1 MATVTLRPDGTAA
14 NVGWAING
22 GSPSAHVAIAD
33 VSDATYLS
41 DTYYAADPQ
50 PTSGTFNFGTSAIP
64 AGAYIKSVTPRIRF
78 DAFDYLKYAVRSSK
92 VGSPFYGAGMV
103 ILNPPNGTPTTVTGG
118 ASAPVYSDVQ
128 NEVDSLQLYLQSQ
141 AALAVGPG
149 ACRVFDVYLDV
160 VYNVAP
166 AVSSV
171 TATGFT
177 ITTRPTIGWGYS
189 DTEGD
194 AQERYRVKVFTATQ
208 VAAGGFAP
216 ETSTPAWDSGEVYSA
231 ATSAVVAT
239 DLVVGTS
246 HTAYVKAADA
256 GSNGR
261 YSAWAA
267 SAPFTVQVN
276 VPAAPTI
283 VSVTPTTDAGLA
295 LAIQAA
301 QNLLSTDDASVEA
314 TLGTWAANA
323 NCSVSRDTAFGID
336 GSSSV
341 GLSSTA
347 AGDMSARTAS
357 GTSGYPV
364 LAGQAYTARAS
375 FRPSSFTR
383 NALVSIV
390 WYNAAGAVVTTTAGT
405 AGSAPSGSWT
415 ERTLNAT
422 APAGAA
428 FAALLATVQATA
440 GAAETVKLDR
450 SGIMPGTSSAWT
462 RGGLAASQVVEVQ
475 RTYDAG
481 ATWEPVHRMTTLL
494 PPAASQGL
502 SATDYTSR
510 PNTPVAYRARSSGV
524 DGALTVYSAWSAT
537 SSSASPS
544 VTDVWL
550 KDPADP
556 TANTKLGIAGDLTST
571 SDEAQGKFLPLGRSR
586 AVIVGGDIYGEEF
599 QLPIVFRTDAD
610 WARFEV
616 LRKRQK
622 TLLLQSDM
630 TTQWWVRL
638 GPTRD
643 AVLVNNVTRR
653 TAPARQV
660 QVAATEVDGV

>member
-1 MATVTLRPDGTAA
+1 
-14 NVGWAING
+14 
-22 GSPSAHVAIAD
+22 
-33 VSDATYLS
+33 
-41 DTYYAADPQ
+41 
-50 PTSGTFNFGTSAIP
+50 
-64 AGAYIKSVTPRIRF
+64 
-78 DAFDYLKYAVRSSK
+78 
-92 VGSPFYGAGMV
+92 
-103 ILNPPNGTPTTVTGG
+103 
-118 ASAPVYSDVQ
+118 
-128 NEVDSLQLYLQSQ
+128 
-141 AALAVGPG
+141 
-149 ACRVFDVYLDV
+149 
-160 VYNVAP
+160 
-166 AVSSV
+166 
-171 TATGFT
+171 
-177 ITTRPTIGWGYS
+177 
-189 DTEGD
+189 
-194 AQERYRVKVFTATQ
+194 
-208 VAAGGFAP
+208 
-216 ETSTPAWDSGEVYSA
+216 
-231 ATSAVVAT
+231 
-239 DLVVGTS
+239 
-246 HTAYVKAADA
+246 
-256 GSNGR
+256 
-261 YSAWAA
+261 
-267 SAPFTVQVN
+267 
-276 VPAAPTI
+276 
-283 VSVTPTTDAGLA
+283 
-295 LAIQAA
+295 
-301 QNLLSTDDASVEA
+301 
-314 TLGTWAANA
+314 
-323 NCSVSRDTAFGID
+323 
-336 GSSSV
+336 
-341 GLSSTA
+341 
-347 AGDMSARTAS
+347 
-357 GTSGYPV
+357 
-364 LAGQAYTARAS
+364 
-375 FRPSSFTR
+375 
-383 NALVSIV
+383 
-390 WYNAAGAVVTTTAGT
+390 
-405 AGSAPSGSWT
+405 
-415 ERTLNAT
+415 
-422 APAGAA
+422 
-428 FAALLATVQATA
+428 VQATA